1 MQLKISQNK
10 FPCTAV
16 VVEIKKFRFTCIT
29 RVHSL
34 TEQSLIQAVI
44 MEIPSSSSWDKLCP
58 GQTIKGYDQGMKT
71 MRKGENATSTI
82 PPEMA
87 YEESGSPPK
96 IPPNATLQ
104 FDLSYFHGPLSK
116 IIAKMV
122 AYLRRYLRMDR
133 NGRTQRILMK
143 YLVTTIDWYVRYHV
157 KEFERCF

>member
-1 MQLKISQNK
+1 
-10 FPCTAV
+10 
-16 VVEIKKFRFTCIT
+16 
-29 RVHSL
+29 
-34 TEQSLIQAVI
+34 
-44 MEIPSSSSWDKLCP
+44 
-58 GQTIKGYDQGMKT
+58 MK
-71 MRKGENATSTI
+71 KGENATSTI

-104 FDLSYFHGPLSK
+104 FDLRYFHGPLSK

-143 YLVTTIDWYVRYHV
+143 YLVSFALLGHFSQRSCIFYLSCS
-157 KEFERCF
+157 E

>member
-1 MQLKISQNK
+1 MISGY
-10 FPCTAV
+10 FV
-16 VVEIKKFRFTCIT
+16 
-29 RVHSL
+29 
-34 TEQSLIQAVI
+34 
-44 MEIPSSSSWDKLCP
+44 KLCP

-71 MRKGENATSTI
+71 MKKGENATSTI
-82 PPEMA
+82 PPKMA

-104 FDLSYFHGPLSK
+104 FDLRYFHGPLSK

-143 YLVTTIDWYVRYHV
+143 YLVSFALLGHFSQRSCIFYLSCS
-157 KEFERCF
+157 E